1 MNELVEEIELDEPE
15 HKQTVPA
22 VDAGTIART
31 IILILGLVNQVLVM
45 FGVQTIPVAD
55 ELINQLVAV
64 LWSVVASVWA
74 WWKDN
79 SFTVRARLLHCSE

>member
-1 MNELVEEIELDEPE
+1 MNDLTEEIELDEPE
-15 HKQTVPA
+15 HKQTVPC

-31 IILILGLVNQVLVM
+31 IILLLGLVNQVLVM

-55 ELINQLVAV
+55 ELINQLVA
-64 LWSVVASVWA
+64 LALSVGASVWA

-79 SFTVRARLLHCSE
+79 SFTVRARLLHSA